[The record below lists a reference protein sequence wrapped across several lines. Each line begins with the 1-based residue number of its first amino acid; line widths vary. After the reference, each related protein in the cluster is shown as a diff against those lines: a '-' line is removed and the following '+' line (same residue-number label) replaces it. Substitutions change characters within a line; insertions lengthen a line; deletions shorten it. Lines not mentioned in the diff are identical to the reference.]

1 MIRDWYLGYLMWRL
15 TRVERKLKWLTICR
29 DSTEFKEWTEGYLG
43 WLERRVDELTAAR
56 DRLKGA
62 FYRWV

>member
-15 TRVERKLKWLTICR
+15 GKVERKLRWLTICR
-29 DSTEFKEWTEGYLG
+29 DTTEFNNTTEHYLV
-43 WLERRVDELTAAR
+43 WLERRVSELTAAR